1 MNIAF
6 MAHDKRKELL
16 VQFCVEN
23 CGILAEHK
31 LCATAATGKL
41 IADATG
47 LEIQRLM
54 SGGHGGDQQIAARI
68 SNREIDLLFFFRYPI
83 YNESERT
90 DEAALLRLCDL
101 YNIPVATNIKT
112 AEIITETLERG
123 DFEWKDP
130 NVASARRRKN
140 SVIY

>member
-1 MNIAF
+1 

-68 SNREIDLLFFFRYPI
+68 SNREIDLLFFFRYPV

-90 DEAALLRLCDL
+90 YEAALLRLCDL

-112 AEIITETLERG
+112 AEIIIKTLERG
-123 DFEWKDP
+123 VFVWKDP
-130 NVASARRRKN
+130 NVASSRRRKN
-140 SVIY
+140 SIIY